1 MFQSSRNLHGS
12 ISSPLRIDHRRFLN
26 GPEEKLAPISF
37 LVYLLAITFYE
48 RETDWPHSEAAAEIM
63 AQLSEDG
70 REEGRREGELEAR
83 PVGPGGDSCITSTL
97 VGGSQQNCL
106 NCKVTEGRGRV
117 PKIEK

>member
-12 ISSPLRIDHRRFLN
+12 ISSPLCIDHRHRRFLN

-83 PVGPGGDSCITSTL
+83 AVGPG
-97 VGGSQQNCL
+97 
-106 NCKVTEGRGRV
+106 
-117 PKIEK
+117 